1 MYEINC
7 LVDFG
12 TILSS
17 KLKFSVLNL
26 WYDVFSLEIL
36 LQRTGNS
43 RSAHLWK
50 RKNVVSLYKEFE

>member
-26 WYDVFSLEIL
+26 CTMFF
-36 LQRTGNS
+36 
-43 RSAHLWK
+43 A
-50 RKNVVSLYKEFE
+50 

>member
-26 WYDVFSLEIL
+26 WYDVFSVRYVL
-36 LQRTGNS
+36 S
-43 RSAHLWK
+43 S
-50 RKNVVSLYKEFE
+50 